1 MTTSLTF
8 LAGSNKYRCRG
19 AWKNQVRVRTKHNP
33 PSQTVAN
40 GVAAAC
46 FIGLDPLPTSP
57 FPSAEPAMLIVSSAR
72 SSCMDVEKIK
82 ANVRDAYESFSSYE
96 DSGSI
101 KSTYFLPEENGWFK
115 TFYRKPNQVR
125 LEWSP
130 SGSEDGKCIL
140 IVNGGKA
147 QLLMSEELLAA
158 GNKNGKR
165 TRETQDIQKV
175 MPVNLPMSGAGGITF
190 GMTDTILTLLVTE
203 SGRPCF
209 VYNKI
214 ALLREEVVNEE
225 PCYVLR
231 EIFAPTKIWISQND
245 FTVRRCESGGH
256 PLIDW
261 VARGVMSSLTSI
273 TKRLNPRSVPEK
285 SALNFETTRIWTFG
299 SIRYNHAEHDFS
311 DFAFHS

>member
-1 MTTSLTF
+1 MARANPGT
-8 LAGSNKYRCRG
+8 GSPNL
-19 AWKNQVRVRTKHNP
+19 
-33 PSQTVAN
+33 TVAN
-40 GVAAAC
+40 GLAAVIRASEYGPC
-46 FIGLDPLPTSP
+46 QGCGLNLIPTRSILC
-57 FPSAEPAMLIVSSAR
+57 AEPVMLMVGSAR

-82 ANVRDAYESFSSYE
+82 ANIKDAYKSFSSYE
-96 DSGSI
+96 DAGSI
-101 KSTYFLPEENGWFK
+101 KSTYFSPEENGWFK

-130 SGSEDGKCIL
+130 SGRDDEKSIL
-140 IVNGGKA
+140 IVNGDKA
-147 QLLMSEELLAA
+147 QLLMSKELLAA

-165 TRETQDIQKV
+165 TREIQDIQKV
-175 MPVNLPMSGAGGITF
+175 MPVNFPMSGAGGITF
-190 GMTDTILTLLVTE
+190 GMTDTILPLLVTE

-214 ALLREEVVNEE
+214 ALLREEVADEE

-273 TKRLNPRSVPEK
+273 TKCLNPRSVPEK
-285 SALNFETTRIWTFG
+285 SALNFETTHIWTFG